1 MTAAVR
7 SKAAPRTGVDWFL
20 TFMRVGLSFFFI
32 SGVIMFVL
40 QQIDPQNPIAQ
51 VFNPDATGLT
61 ADQFE
66 GLIISGLSQ
75 GAMYGLIA
83 LGYSMVYG
91 VLGFINFAHGEVF
104 MGRAMTGFFMASW
117 FQETGLWVDNFALA
131 LILVVVAGVVL
142 SLIHI

>member
-75 GAMYGLIA
+75 GAMY
-83 LGYSMVYG
+83 
-91 VLGFINFAHGEVF
+91 
-104 MGRAMTGFFMASW
+104 
-117 FQETGLWVDNFALA
+117 
-131 LILVVVAGVVL
+131 L
-142 SLIHI
+142 SLIHISEPTRPY